1 MLVSILEQIEFLQ
14 ECTSIGAQDLINEP
28 RKKSVH
34 SIDQIHEEPEVDG
47 ARCQE
52 LGANLAERQQARAI
66 LVLPATWLWDSRM
79 AEWSFSSRK
88 I

>member
-1 MLVSILEQIEFLQ
+1 MLVITVSILEQMAFLQ
-14 ECTSIGAQDLINEP
+14 ECTSLGAQDLINEP
-28 RKKSVH
+28 QKKNVRFQLTRSMRN
-34 SIDQIHEEPEVDG
+34 QEWT
-47 ARCQE
+47 E

-66 LVLPATWLWDSRM
+66 LVLPGTWLWDSQM